1 MSLLSF
7 NGGSDD
13 LVGVSYKPSNQG
25 DTLTVVDRHGSKRVR
40 LDEEFNVRD
49 GYTEFLVT
57 VDGVDVFVVFGRYGR
72 GGSWGFGVSQVDE
85 DTLLDSMVTVG
96 QSEVSDYSVTLTAL
110 FDGGNVVVTEL
121 ED

>member
-13 LVGVSYKPSNQG
+13 LIGVSYKPNNQG
-25 DTLTVVDRHGSKRVR
+25 DTLTVVDRHGSTRVR

-57 VDGVDVFVVFGRYGR
+57 VDGVDAFVVFGRYGR
-72 GGSWGFGVSQVDE
+72 GGSWGFGASQVDE

-96 QSEVSDYSVTLTAL
+96 QSEISDYSVTLTAL